1 MCRLLY
7 IKSNEVF
14 DINHYLE
21 KFAVICKNSKENQ
34 GHGWGLAYLDEKNNF
49 NYYKNINP
57 IWTDDFSFTKNK
69 KTKILIAHA
78 RSAFE
83 DKDIRIENNMPFYD
97 ENYVFIFNG
106 ELRGVKIKEH
116 GRIGAE
122 KIFNFIKRFDK
133 KDSKES
139 IKNAMEKAISIIKKR
154 TDYIKALNI
163 IIANKENVFV
173 NNYFT
178 TDEDYFCLR
187 MKKEINENKKN
198 NETNKNERLIICSQ
212 EFENENKEN
221 WKKLNLG
228 LYVF

>member
-1 MCRLLY
+1 MLY

-14 DINHYLE
+14 DINPYLE

-57 IWTDDFSFTKNK
+57 IWTEDFSFTKNK

-139 IKNAMEKAISIIKKR
+139 MKNAMEKAISIIKKR

-163 IIANKENVFV
+163 IIANKEKVFV

>member
-14 DINHYLE
+14 DINPYLE

-57 IWTDDFSFTKNK
+57 IWTEDFSFTKNK

-139 IKNAMEKAISIIKKR
+139 MKNAMEKAISIIKKR

-163 IIANKENVFV
+163 IIANKEKVFV